1 MKEISTRLLVK
12 ISLTVIAIFLV
23 IHYWTGI
30 AGFLGVLVSACVP
43 LLLGLCLAYVLNI
56 LMSFYERHFFPNSR
70 HRVLT
75 KLRPGLCLLFAFLTL
90 LAVLVLIWR
99 LVIPQLTQCLMLLL
113 TQVPVALERLADWL
127 AEQGI
132 LTEDFVNGV
141 AAWIGSLDWQA
152 RMGEILSTAFSGV
165 GSVLSSLFGTVAAVF
180 SGVTTLIFTVTFAVF
195 VLLGKRRL
203 ASQGKRLMG
212 RYLKEKYRNRLT
224 YFLSTLNDCF
234 HRFIVGQCT
243 EAVILGTLCA
253 LGMTLLRLPYALMIG
268 VLTAFTALIP
278 ILGAYIGGGIGA
290 LLILTESPT
299 QALIFLVFIIVLQ
312 QLEGDLIYPHVVGSS
327 IQLPGIWVFVAVTIG
342 GGVFGIIGM
351 LAGVPLAACC
361 YRLIRNDVNGVRISS
376 STDV

>member
-1 MKEISTRLLVK
+1 
-12 ISLTVIAIFLV
+12 
-23 IHYWTGI
+23 
-30 AGFLGVLVSACVP
+30 
-43 LLLGLCLAYVLNI
+43 
-56 LMSFYERHFFPNSR
+56 
-70 HRVLT
+70 
-75 KLRPGLCLLFAFLTL
+75 
-90 LAVLVLIWR
+90 
-99 LVIPQLTQCLMLLL
+99 
-113 TQVPVALERLADWL
+113 
-127 AEQGI
+127 
-132 LTEDFVNGV
+132 
-141 AAWIGSLDWQA
+141 
-152 RMGEILSTAFSGV
+152 
-165 GSVLSSLFGTVAAVF
+165 
-180 SGVTTLIFTVTFAVF
+180 
-195 VLLGKRRL
+195 
-203 ASQGKRLMG
+203 MG

>member
-70 HRVLT
+70 PRVLT

>member
-180 SGVTTLIFTVTFAVF
+180 SGVTT
-195 VLLGKRRL
+195 
-203 ASQGKRLMG
+203 
-212 RYLKEKYRNRLT
+212 
-224 YFLSTLNDCF
+224 
-234 HRFIVGQCT
+234 
-243 EAVILGTLCA
+243 
-253 LGMTLLRLPYALMIG
+253 
-268 VLTAFTALIP
+268 
-278 ILGAYIGGGIGA
+278 
-290 LLILTESPT
+290 
-299 QALIFLVFIIVLQ
+299 
-312 QLEGDLIYPHVVGSS
+312 
-327 IQLPGIWVFVAVTIG
+327 
-342 GGVFGIIGM
+342 
-351 LAGVPLAACC
+351 
-361 YRLIRNDVNGVRISS
+361 
-376 STDV
+376 